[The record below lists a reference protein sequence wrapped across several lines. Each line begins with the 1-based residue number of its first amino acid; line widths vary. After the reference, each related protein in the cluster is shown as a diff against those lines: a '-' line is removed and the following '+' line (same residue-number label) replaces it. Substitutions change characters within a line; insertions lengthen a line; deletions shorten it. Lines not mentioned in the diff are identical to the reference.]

1 MFQIYSTQR
10 TQYTMHKSYEFPN
23 PNLDLLFL
31 NSRRSH
37 LYREIHKGYCFP
49 ATETLPNNQS
59 SIKSRGYEVLKLLLA
74 CRSFLSPSLPL
85 APPTPTLHRADRH
98 GRHGLTRKGAG
109 HCRRRRQGHAGKMD
123 DGIDCYVVPQIT
135 GAGRNIFQGGNPLQE
150 SLPLLG
156 LQLVLIVA
164 ITRVLYFLLKP
175 FKQPRVV
182 SEIMARPS

>member
-109 HCRRRRQGHAGKMD
+109 HCRREDGRRHRLLRGPADHGRRAEHLPGRQPTAG
-123 DGIDCYVVPQIT
+123 VAAAARLAARPH
-135 GAGRNIFQGGNPLQE
+135 RRHHPR
-150 SLPLLG
+150 PLLPS
-156 LQLVLIVA
+156 QA
-164 ITRVLYFLLKP
+164 IQAAPRRV
-175 FKQPRVV
+175 
-182 SEIMARPS
+182 

>member
-1 MFQIYSTQR
+1 
-10 TQYTMHKSYEFPN
+10 
-23 PNLDLLFL
+23 
-31 NSRRSH
+31 
-37 LYREIHKGYCFP
+37 
-49 ATETLPNNQS
+49 
-59 SIKSRGYEVLKLLLA
+59 
-74 CRSFLSPSLPL
+74 
-85 APPTPTLHRADRH
+85 
-98 GRHGLTRKGAG
+98 
-109 HCRRRRQGHAGKMD
+109 MD

-182 SEIMARPS
+182 SEIMARPSILVVCTLQRRHERFLLSPA